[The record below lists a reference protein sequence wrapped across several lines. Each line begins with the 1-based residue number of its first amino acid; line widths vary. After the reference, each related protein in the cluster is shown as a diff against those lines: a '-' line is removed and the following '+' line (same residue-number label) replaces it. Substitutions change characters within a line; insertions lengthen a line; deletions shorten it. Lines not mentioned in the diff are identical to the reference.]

1 PHSGL
6 AQLGQRLGCGRAT
19 RAAEVRE
26 GVAQVARDVEGLTA
40 LGEDQRSSDSIRTV
54 TEQRHDFVQWPQV
67 KFAVRILHPMRAI
80 ERRPMTDRDHDV
92 EQPVQLAPVI
102 MDISSCTDGKL
113 QGASDVDQGASERH
127 VPPDPVSLDLDEK
140 PVSPEDFLAMLGE
153 SASGADPL
161 ALQCPRQQ
169 SVATPPGEN
178 DQPVVPRL
186 EGRELKSWVESL
198 GVEVRLGEEPAKIC
212 VPLRRLSEQ
221 NEMTAIGE
229 GDLGTGDCLQA
240 ERLGGLREPERAVDA
255 VAIR

>member
-1 PHSGL
+1 GRDFTGEIEEVVINEEEATELMVLDELQLVFETTHRLRVVEGARRVALPHSGL

-67 KFAVRILHPMRAI
+67 KFAVRISHPMRAI

-92 EQPVQLAPVI
+92 VQPVQLAPVI

-127 VPPDPVSLDLDEK
+127 VPPDPVSLDLAEE
-140 PVSPEDFLAMLGE
+140 PVAREDYLAMLGE
-153 SASGADPL
+153 SPRGADPL
-161 ALQCPRQQ
+161 APQCPRQQ
-169 SVATPPGEN
+169 SAATPPGEN

-186 EGRELKSWVESL
+186 
-198 GVEVRLGEEPAKIC
+198 
-212 VPLRRLSEQ
+212 
-221 NEMTAIGE
+221 
-229 GDLGTGDCLQA
+229 
-240 ERLGGLREPERAVDA
+240 
-255 VAIR
+255 